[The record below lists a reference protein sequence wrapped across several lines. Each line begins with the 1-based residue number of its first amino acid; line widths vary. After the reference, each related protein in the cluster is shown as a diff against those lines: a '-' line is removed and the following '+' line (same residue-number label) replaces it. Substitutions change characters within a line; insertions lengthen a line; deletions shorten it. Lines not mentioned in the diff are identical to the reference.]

1 MLHSWFQYDAGKHL
15 QKFYEDVVAGKR
27 PKLLLSSPPQ
37 HGKSLLMGDF
47 VSWVAGKNPDLH
59 TMFASYSDALGER
72 TNSDLQRIY
81 DGEAYQRCFY
91 DTKIPDRSNISNE
104 TRYKRNVSYMQY
116 VDHDGDFR
124 NTTVNGQITGFGLD
138 FGIIDDPIKGRAEA
152 SPLANRDKTWNWLTD
167 DFFSRFSDKSRDGD
181 DRNQVALGRSYRTL
195 DGSRYMHR
203 RVGLR
208 ATARNPHQR
217 DRVPECVP

>member
-91 DTKIPDRSNISNE
+91 DTKIPDRSN
-104 TRYKRNVSYMQY
+104 VSPAP
-116 VDHDGDFR
+116 
-124 NTTVNGQITGFGLD
+124 TLGQ
-138 FGIIDDPIKGRAEA
+138 
-152 SPLANRDKTWNWLTD
+152 
-167 DFFSRFSDKSRDGD
+167 
-181 DRNQVALGRSYRTL
+181 
-195 DGSRYMHR
+195 
-203 RVGLR
+203 
-208 ATARNPHQR
+208 TAFQNH
-217 DRVPECVP
+217 E